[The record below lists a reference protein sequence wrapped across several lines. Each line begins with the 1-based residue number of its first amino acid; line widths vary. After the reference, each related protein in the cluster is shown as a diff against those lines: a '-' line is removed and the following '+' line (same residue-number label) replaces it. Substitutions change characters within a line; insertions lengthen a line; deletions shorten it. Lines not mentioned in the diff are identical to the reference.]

1 MAPFHPPPILLP
13 MFGRSI
19 DGLVLITWV
28 GGAYLGCAAVT
39 WVVPKVGA
47 LWRSR
52 LDEAGS
58 FHLEAHIKRHGGL
71 LVKIGQFIASRP
83 DIFPPPYVERCSM
96 LRDQV
101 PPRPFPIIKAALDV
115 AYEGRTAEHLA
126 RVDPEPLAA
135 ASFGQVHRAW
145 IFDQAAPGGIG
156 AMVAVKVQYPGLAP
170 SVATDL
176 WHLRLALRFAA
187 LALPGWPLGQIHQ
200 EITRTSQDEQDYLRE
215 GNAAERLREP
225 LLKYGLFVP
234 AVHWAHTRE
243 KVLVMQ
249 FAPGTTL
256 ARLNISAL
264 GMDERHHLAE
274 TVIDGFLEML
284 LEQGFF
290 HADPHAGNLMY
301 DPAVALPDG
310 TRRPARLW
318 LIDFGMTGTID
329 VRQRALYRRFLACVR
344 RDDTDGM
351 IDVIMELGV
360 QLPDADRDSMRA
372 LARQV
377 YDEFSRMDPRAF
389 MGSKRQIE
397 IAGQI
402 GAFIS
407 RMQGVVLPQHT
418 IMLARATG
426 LIEGVCMELVPGTN
440 VLELARPR
448 LGKVISPFAEA
459 KRMLSEMREMWRG
472 LRRLPEQIASLRQ
485 PAPRQGPLI
494 WGILLIAAL
503 QLDHGVWRDTA
514 AIVAAGGLLLSLIRR

>member
-1 MAPFHPPPILLP
+1 MWRR
-13 MFGRSI
+13 GI
-19 DGLVLITWV
+19 DGLLLIAWV
-28 GGAYLGCAAVT
+28 GGGYLACAAVT
-39 WVVPKVGA
+39 FAWPSLGA
-47 LWRSR
+47 AWRAR
-52 LDEAGS
+52 LDPHGAWL
-58 FHLEAHIKRHGGL
+58 LEAHIQRHGGL

-83 DIFPPPYVERCSM
+83 DIFPPPYVERCSA

-101 PPRPFPIIKAALDV
+101 PPRPFPIIKAALDH
-115 AYEGRTAEHLA
+115 AYEGRTADHLA
-126 RVDPEPLAA
+126 RVEPEPLAA

-145 IFDQAAPGGIG
+145 LADRTAPGGIG
-156 AMVAVKVQYPGLAP
+156 GEVAVKVQYPGLGP

-176 WHLRLALRFAA
+176 WHLRLALRLAA

-215 GNAAERLREP
+215 GNAAERLRAP
-225 LLKYGLFVP
+225 LLKHGLWVP

-256 ARLNISAL
+256 ARLDIAAL
-264 GMDERHHLAE
+264 GQAERQRLAE
-274 TVIDGFLEML
+274 TIIDGFLEML

-301 DPAVALPDG
+301 DHAGPDG
-310 TRRPARLW
+310 QPRLW
-318 LIDFGMTGTID
+318 LIDFGMTGAID
-329 VRQRALYRRFLACVR
+329 GRQRALYRRFLACVR

-360 QLPDADRDSMRA
+360 QLPDSDRDALRA

-389 MGSKRQIE
+389 MGSARQVE
-397 IAGQI
+397 VAGQI
-402 GAFIS
+402 GAFIA
-407 RMQGVVLPQHT
+407 RMHGVVLPQHT

-448 LGKVISPFAEA
+448 LGRVISPFAEA
-459 KRMLSEMREMWRG
+459 KRLLSEMREMWRG
-472 LRRLPEQIASLRQ
+472 LRRLPEQVASLRQ
-485 PAPRQGPLI
+485 APPRQDPLI

-503 QLDHGVWRDTA
+503 QLDHGPWRTA
-514 AIVAAGGLLLSLIRR
+514 AAICALGGLVRSLLRR